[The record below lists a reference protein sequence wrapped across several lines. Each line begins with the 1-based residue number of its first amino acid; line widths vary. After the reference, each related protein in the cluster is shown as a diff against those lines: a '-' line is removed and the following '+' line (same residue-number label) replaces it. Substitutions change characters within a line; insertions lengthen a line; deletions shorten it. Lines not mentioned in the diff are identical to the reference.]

1 MPEVHEDVVNV
12 KLAEILSSDFGIDAR
27 AERVSGRRRPDIR
40 CYYKGLIIGIEASY
54 DRSDAERDAEERI
67 KQGLADIAF
76 ALWIKQRLKDI
87 AEAELTETIRNSK
100 FSVKVFVPLD
110 IGGTLLQFL
119 ERKIAK
125 SVEPATGWFEDI
137 DLPTIKIIVENSTS
151 IMIREE
157 EVQKLIEEMK
167 HRFNEFINTLEGLDN
182 NGVIREKLYE
192 NLYKLYGLSIA
203 EAKEPDVAFGH
214 AALSIL
220 LSTVFYEHIR
230 DVYPELKGVK
240 EYAGSYG
247 PIEGLK
253 NALENLLKIDYRAA
267 VELTVEI
274 LKTLPPGISPRVRDL
289 LDFAIRIA
297 SNKSLLRRDFAG
309 RVYHEITGDIAL
321 KKGFAT
327 FYTEVPAA
335 YLLATLAISTLLG
348 LDEKSPHNLTHGE
361 ARKIIDRVS
370 SVRIGDFACGSGT
383 LLTASYSALMHNAT
397 MLKFYYNLEDVNLE
411 NISRKLIEEGI
422 YGIDALR
429 YASQITAINLALLG
443 PSTIGKENV
452 YTIYLGY
459 IPKKKQAWLGSLELL
474 NNSTKVG
481 GLLAYIEAGLKDV
494 AERVTVDGSG
504 GEFSIPTHLNML
516 IMNPPFTRPTYRGKK
531 PLEAERAFFGFIAN
545 KKIREVLSRR
555 YKEELKKVSDELS
568 KIAINAVDHELR
580 DAPNEMRSI
589 IMGKGDVKLR
599 QYLNIGLAGEALPF
613 IHLAYKCVSEQ
624 DVIAFVLPRAVLAG
638 ISWFLART
646 LLASKFHLKYIIV
659 SSDPKNGYNFSE
671 GADLSETLLIAKRT
685 DEHDPSEETVFVILT
700 KKPKT
705 ALEGLLTANS
715 ILEAKRKEILQFSQE
730 GIESIMKIVDR
741 KTLVKHI
748 DNWNRFVAIPEPTL
762 SDYVFKLFTEGKI
775 TLGEIEISIPLAK
788 LGNILNTVYVERKR
802 GQKSVK
808 ESTKSIGID
817 AHQFYEFYTKVSAS
831 PHPAL
836 IGTEEEFRRTMKIKP
851 NAYITPKKKS
861 IRVKAINTFESYS
874 ARILVPGVNIWW
886 DTSHVIVLYSDQ
898 QMLSNTHYTIKL
910 DMNPSKESYAEKALV
925 LWFNTTWGLLTIL
938 VNREETRGRWAQVKM
953 GQWMLMPVLDINS
966 LPHPTLIKLAEV
978 FDKYAEKPPKRIP
991 EQFNPSNP
999 DPVRLGIDK
1008 DFIKVFNPSID
1019 DEILEKRLMELYNY
1033 VNTTFKLWI
1042 GSKAPQNH

>member
-1 MPEVHEDVVNV
+1 VSEVHEDVVNV
-12 KLAEILSSDFGIDAR
+12 KLAEILSRDFGIDAR

-40 CYYKGLIIGIEASY
+40 CYYRGLIIGIEASY
-54 DRSDAERDAEERI
+54 DKRDAEQDAEERI
-67 KQGLADIAF
+67 KQGLADIAL
-76 ALWIKQRLKDI
+76 ALWIKQRFKDI
-87 AEAELTETIRNSK
+87 AEAELTKAIRNSK

-110 IGGTLLQFL
+110 IRGTVLQFL
-119 ERKIAK
+119 EKKIAK
-125 SVEPATGWFEDI
+125 SVEHTSGWFEDVE
-137 DLPTIKIIVENSTS
+137 LPTIKIIVENSTS
-151 IMIREE
+151 FMIREE
-157 EVQKLIEEMK
+157 EIQELIKEMK
-167 HRFNEFINTLEGLDN
+167 DKFSEFINSLEALDEK
-182 NGVIREKLYE
+182 GVIREKLYE

-230 DVYPELKGVK
+230 DVYPALKGVK
-240 EYAGSYG
+240 EYAESYG
-247 PIEGLK
+247 AIEGLK

-267 VELTVEI
+267 VELTIEI
-274 LKTLPPGISPRVRDL
+274 LKTLPPAISQRVRDL

-309 RVYHEITGDIAL
+309 RIYHEITGDIAL

-335 YLLATLAISTLLG
+335 YLLTTLAISTLLG
-348 LDEKSPHNLTHGE
+348 LDEKSPQNLKYEE
-361 ARKIIDRVS
+361 ARKIIDRIS
-370 SVRIGDFACGSGT
+370 SVKIGDFACGSGT
-383 LLTASYSALMHNAT
+383 LLTASYTALMHNAT
-397 MLKFYYNLEDVNLE
+397 MLKFYYNLEDVDLE
-411 NISRKLIEEGI
+411 DISRKLIEEGI

-443 PSTIGKENV
+443 PSTIKKENV

-459 IPKKKQAWLGSLELL
+459 IPEKKQAWLGSLELL

-494 AERVTVDGSG
+494 AEGVTVEGSG
-504 GEFSIPTHLNML
+504 GEFSIPTHLNLL
-516 IMNPPFTRPTYRGKK
+516 IMNPPFTRPTYRGEK
-531 PLEAERAFFGFIAN
+531 PPEVERAFFGFIAD
-545 KKIREVLSRR
+545 KRIREVLSKR
-555 YKEELKKVSDELS
+555 YKEELQKISDELS
-568 KIAINAVDHELR
+568 KIALQAINCELR
-580 DAPNEMRSI
+580 DAPNEIRSS
-589 IMGKGDVKLR
+589 IMGNGDVKLR

-613 IHLAYKCVSEQ
+613 LYLAYKYVSDG

-659 SSDPKNGYNFSE
+659 SSDPRNGYNFSE
-671 GADLSETLLIAKRT
+671 GADLSETMLIAKRT
-685 DEHDPSEETVFVILT
+685 DEHNPSEETVFVILT

-715 ILEAKRKEILQFSQE
+715 ILDAKKKEMLQFSQE
-730 GIESIMKIVDR
+730 GVEFIMKIADR
-741 KTLVKHI
+741 KTLIRHL

-762 SDYVFKLFTEGKI
+762 SDYVFKLFTEGRI
-775 TLGEIEISIPLAK
+775 TLGEIEISIPLTK
-788 LGNILNTVYVERKR
+788 LGNILKTVQVERKR

-808 ESTKSIGID
+808 ENTKSIGID
-817 AHQFYEFYTKVSAS
+817 AHQFYEFYTRVSTS
-831 PHPAL
+831 PYPAL
-836 IGTEEEFRRTMKIKP
+836 IGTGEEFRRTIKIKP
-851 NAYITPKKKS
+851 NAYITPKKES
-861 IRVKAINTFESYS
+861 LRDKAINTFETYS
-874 ARILVPGVNIWW
+874 GRILVPGVNVWW

-898 QMLSNTHYTIKL
+898 QLLSNTHYAIKL
-910 DMNPSKESYAEKALV
+910 NVNPSIESYAEKAVV
-925 LWFNTTWGLLTIL
+925 LWFNTTWGLLTLL

-953 GQWMLMPVLDINS
+953 GQWILMPVLDVNS
-966 LPHPTLIKLAEV
+966 LSPTTLIKLAEV

-999 DPVRLGIDK
+999 DSVRLAIDK
-1008 DFIKVFNPSID
+1008 DFIKAFNPSID
-1019 DEILEKRLMELYNY
+1019 DGILEKRLMELYNY

-1042 GSKAPQNH
+1042 GSKAQQNC

>member
-1 MPEVHEDVVNV
+1 MPEVYEDVVNV
-12 KLAEILSSDFGIDAR
+12 KLAEILSTDFGIDAR
-27 AERVSGRRRPDIR
+27 AERVSGRKRPDIR

-54 DRSDAERDAEERI
+54 DRSDAERDAEERV
-67 KQGLADIAF
+67 KQGIVDIAF
-76 ALWIKQRLKDI
+76 ALWIKQRFKDI
-87 AEAELTETIRNSK
+87 AEAKLTEAIRNSK
-100 FSVKVFVPLD
+100 FGVKVFVPLD

-119 ERKIAK
+119 ERNIVK
-125 SVEPATGWFEDI
+125 SVEHATGWFDDI
-137 DLPTIKIIVENSTS
+137 DLPMIKIIIENSTS
-151 IMIREE
+151 FVIREE
-157 EVQKLIEEMK
+157 EIQKLIKEMK
-167 HRFNEFINTLEGLDN
+167 EKFSEFINTLEGLDKK
-182 NGVIREKLYE
+182 GVIREKLYE

-240 EYAGSYG
+240 EYAESYG

-253 NALENLLKIDYRAA
+253 KALENLLKIDYRAA
-267 VELTVEI
+267 VELTIEI
-274 LKTLPPGISPRVRDL
+274 LKTLPPGISQRVRDL

-348 LDEKSPHNLTHGE
+348 LDEKSPHNLKYEE
-361 ARKIIDRVS
+361 AHKIIDRIS
-370 SVRIGDFACGSGT
+370 SVKIGDFACGSGT

-397 MLKFYYNLEDVNLE
+397 MLKFYYNLEDVDLE

-459 IPKKKQAWLGSLELL
+459 IPEKKQAWLGSLELL

-494 AERVTVDGSG
+494 AEKVTVEGSG
-504 GEFSIPTHLNML
+504 GEFSIPTYLNML
-516 IMNPPFTRPTYRGKK
+516 IMNPPFTRPTYRGAK
-531 PLEAERAFFGFIAN
+531 PPEAERAFFGFIADE
-545 KKIREVLSRR
+545 KIREVLSRR
-555 YKEELKKVSDELS
+555 YKAELKKISDELN
-568 KIAINAVDHELR
+568 KIALNAIDYELR
-580 DAPNEMRSI
+580 DAPSEMRSI
-589 IMGKGDVKLR
+589 IMGKGDTKLL

-613 IHLAYKCVSEQ
+613 LYLAYKYVSEQ

-671 GADLSETLLIAKRT
+671 GAALSETLLIAKRT

-705 ALEGLLTANS
+705 ALEGLLTATS
-715 ILEAKRKEILQFSQE
+715 ILEAKKKGRLQFSQE
-730 GIESIMKIVDR
+730 GIEFIMKIVDR
-741 KTLVKHI
+741 KILLKHI

-762 SDYVFKLFTEGKI
+762 SDYVLKLLTEGKI
-775 TLGEIEISIPLAK
+775 TLGEIEFSIPLAK
-788 LGNILNTVYVERKR
+788 LGNILKTVYVERKR

-817 AHQFYEFYTKVSAS
+817 AHQFYEFYTKVSTS
-831 PHPAL
+831 PYPAL

-851 NAYITPKKKS
+851 NACITPKKKS
-861 IRVKAINTFESYS
+861 IRDKAINTFESYS
-874 ARILVPGVNIWW
+874 GRILVPGVNIWW

-898 QMLSNTHYTIKL
+898 RMLSNTHYAIKL
-910 DMNPSKESYAEKALV
+910 NTDPSIESYAEKALV
-925 LWFNTTWGLLTIL
+925 LWFNTTWGLLTTL

-953 GQWMLMPVLDINS
+953 GQWMLMPVLDITS
-966 LPHPTLIKLAEV
+966 LPHTTLRKLAEV

-991 EQFNPSNP
+991 EQFKPSDP

-1008 DFIKVFNPSID
+1008 DFIKAFEPSVD
-1019 DEILEKRLMELYNY
+1019 DEILEKRLVELYNY

-1042 GSKAPQNH
+1042 GSKA